1 MSVIADIHND
11 MEKGALR
18 LITEY
23 RAHLMLDA
31 VRMCENVSD
40 AEDLVSRTLVRVING
55 LDTYKEDDNFYG
67 WMKTIMVNLRRNDL
81 ARPVDRGTVPVEAET
96 LAQYAGSDW
105 STDEQIMR
113 NSDHDVLRKAIK
125 QLDPEYRRLV
135 AMYYFNELSLR
146 EIAALLNSST
156 SSVSRKL
163 EIARKILFAKLEKKL
178 GKRPFAVIAAI
189 LTFVSAA
196 TAAVVTVPALA
207 PVSETVAGWFAV
219 GDADTSGTG
228 DDGETGGGGAT
239 DSGTGVSPVQPE
251 AIQEQDN
258 TTIQDTHIIPEKEKE
273 NAMNAK
279 RIAAL
284 TGVALAGLSAV
295 AGATAESAPIDARN
309 IADAERWQ
317 TVFDEKP
324 LTWHWPDAAVSATL
338 TVSNAV
344 RRKVTHYAVSR
355 AGAAEEG
362 SFAVPELKLA
372 GDGERLFDV
381 TVAFSSGE
389 TLSARL
395 AVVNLSSKLDI
406 PLVASKPFRDV
417 KGPGRL
423 AFCEEGEALVAT
435 PLDGTPVTVV
445 SPVMAGYNAVG
456 VGRILEPKTYFT
468 LAEDDLL
475 ISPLLRYASGGLMLI
490 LR

>member
-1 MSVIADIHND
+1 MNLNKLHNDIH
-11 MEKGALR
+11 EGALQ
-18 LITEY
+18 LMAEH
-23 RAHLMLDA
+23 RAQLFAKARSLCDSDDEAEELVILTIDKAIRKINTYSSEGDILSWMATILENLHNDA
-31 VRMCENVSD
+31 HR
-40 AEDLVSRTLVRVING
+40 SRIV
-55 LDTYKEDDNFYG
+55 
-67 WMKTIMVNLRRNDL
+67 
-81 ARPVDRGTVPVEAET
+81 RGTVAVEADALERC
-96 LAQYAGSDW
+96 AGADW
-105 STDEQIMR
+105 STVEQILT
-113 NSDHDVLRKAIK
+113 NSDHDVLRMAIQ

-135 AMYYFNELSLR
+135 AMYYFNELSLG
-146 EIAALLNSST
+146 EIAALINSST
-156 SSVSRKL
+156 STVSRKL
-163 EIARKILFAKLEKKL
+163 EVARKILFAKLKTKL
-178 GKRPFAVIAAI
+178 GKKPFAVIAAI
-189 LTFVSAA
+189 LAFVSAA
-196 TAAVVTVPALA
+196 TAAVATVPALA
-207 PVSETVAGWFAV
+207 PVRDTVVSWFAG
-219 GDADTSGTG
+219 GDADPSGTG

-295 AGATAESAPIDARN
+295 AGATAESAPVDARN

-324 LTWHWPDAAVSATL
+324 LKWHWPDAAVSATL

-395 AVVNLSSKLDI
+395 AVVNLSSKLDV
-406 PLVASKPFRDV
+406 PLVASKPFSDV

-445 SPVMAGYNAVG
+445 SPVMAGYNAVD